1 MDLVDESLDAA
12 LRRASVRRLRT
23 LVAVAS
29 CAMAIFVGV
38 VVMAVGSS
46 RNEKAGA
53 STVDGS
59 VLVPLSVDELAAS
72 DSEMWD
78 QLSSGW
84 VAYGSYDAETLAPVR
99 GWVHLKGTPESVDFD
114 LVQSQNETNFG
125 GLPVVRSAFGRAG
138 IRSNCGPAPK
148 IRLRP
153 TCRRCGGGS
162 AMHGERDRSRE
173 RKGRRIARR
182 RHELISATQPD
193 AGHIGSLSAD
203 VDRHQ
208 PDRR

>member
-29 CAMAIFVGV
+29 CAMAIIVGV

-53 STVDGS
+53 STIDGS
-59 VLVPLSVDELAAS
+59 VLVPLSADELAAA

-125 GLPVVRSAFGRAG
+125 GLPVFDGRDGIQIGVHFSMVGFVALSDAPAFDQTA
-138 IRSNCGPAPK
+138 A
-148 IRLRP
+148 RLRKFGCDP
-153 TCRRCGGGS
+153 L
-162 AMHGERDRSRE
+162 A
-173 RKGRRIARR
+173 
-182 RHELISATQPD
+182 
-193 AGHIGSLSAD
+193 AD
-203 VDRHQ
+203 VEAGQQCMANVIAAENAKVGELRVAGTN
-208 PDRR
+208 